1 MSSGETCPAL
11 NVMGKREPE
20 GTGKKKKKIEL
31 WVVREIQEPEEEIGS
46 WHWVGLM
53 KGEFQE
59 HGNDPEC

>member
-1 MSSGETCPAL
+1 
-11 NVMGKREPE
+11 MGKREPE

>member
-1 MSSGETCPAL
+1 MSSTKCD
-11 NVMGKREPE
+11 GKERARRY
-20 GTGKKKKKIEL
+20 GKKKKKIEL

-46 WHWVGLM
+46 WHWVALV